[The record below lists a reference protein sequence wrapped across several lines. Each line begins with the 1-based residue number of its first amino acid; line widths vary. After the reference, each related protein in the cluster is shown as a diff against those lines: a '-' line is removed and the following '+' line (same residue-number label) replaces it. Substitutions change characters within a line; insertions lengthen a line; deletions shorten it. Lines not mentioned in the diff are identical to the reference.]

1 MIIFSDNI
9 GIFCL
14 SLQGTKK
21 KFKRIFMQ
29 WLRSLDNSM
38 FRIFYQ
44 KFDFVF
50 LKIKDNFRKLK
61 VFEEYFFVYN

>member
-1 MIIFSDNI
+1 
-9 GIFCL
+9 
-14 SLQGTKK
+14 
-21 KFKRIFMQ
+21 
-29 WLRSLDNSM
+29 M